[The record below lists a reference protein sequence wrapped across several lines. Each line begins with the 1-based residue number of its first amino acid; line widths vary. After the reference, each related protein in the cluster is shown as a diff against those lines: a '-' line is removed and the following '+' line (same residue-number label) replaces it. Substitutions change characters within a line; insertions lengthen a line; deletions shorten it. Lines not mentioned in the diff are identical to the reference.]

1 MPANQQLD
9 TTYMLAAKEWND
21 AQQKVVES
29 LQQSQ
34 ETSAESWLY
43 LAVTLVA
50 VSLLLALYLHF
61 RHNRR

>member
-21 AQQKVVES
+21 AQQKVVKS
-29 LQQSQ
+29 FQQSQ
-34 ETSAESWLY
+34 GTSVESWLY

-50 VSLLLALYLHF
+50 VSLLLALYFYF
-61 RHNRR
+61 RHKRR